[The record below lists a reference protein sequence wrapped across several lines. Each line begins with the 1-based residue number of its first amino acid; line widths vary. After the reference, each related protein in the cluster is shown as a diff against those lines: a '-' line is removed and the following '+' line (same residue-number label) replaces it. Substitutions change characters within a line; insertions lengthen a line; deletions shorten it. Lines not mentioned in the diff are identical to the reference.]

1 MTITLETPKTKYI
14 SPEEY
19 LASEE
24 IAEYKNEYI
33 NGEII
38 PMTGGTTNH
47 NQIILNLI
55 AELIYKFKTSDYRVY
70 SENVRVWLPQ
80 LQIYT
85 YPDVMLVAEEVEY
98 YSDRNDT
105 ITNPQVIFEVL
116 SPSTQSYDRQDKFDY
131 YRTIPTF
138 KEYLLIDQNRQR
150 IHQFSKKSTKE
161 WIMREYDAEDQNVI
175 LTSLEFQIS
184 LEDIYSKVKLE
195 TE

>member
-1 MTITLETPKTKYI
+1 MTIILENPKTKYV

-24 IAEYKNEYI
+24 IADYKNEYI
-33 NGEII
+33 SGEII

-47 NQIILNLI
+47 NRICINLI
-55 AELIYKFKTSDYRVY
+55 IALDRLLRNLNYEIY

-85 YPDVMLVAEEVEY
+85 YPDVMVIAGEVEY
-98 YSDRNDT
+98 HSDRNDT

-116 SPSTQSYDRQDKFDY
+116 SSSTQSYDRQDKFDY

-175 LTSLEFQIS
+175 LTSLAFQIS